1 MMKTTE
7 ENLKSFIVEYTNED
21 LPGNQVLTMEI
32 DASDLEEAYDIME
45 DLYPHLAVDNIY
57 PNDSDRF
64 FTEQPIEEVRMDEA
78 NRELRE
84 LAEEAHE
91 EAHRVAYSEYIQ
103 AMLHSLYEDAFYHTE
118 WDMV

>member
-1 MMKTTE
+1 MVATTHGPCRIHSMMNATKTTE
-7 ENLKSFIVEYTNED
+7 QSMDEST
-21 LPGNQVLTMEI
+21 
-32 DASDLEEAYDIME
+32 
-45 DLYPHLAVDNIY
+45 
-57 PNDSDRF
+57 NDSNRF

-78 NRELRE
+78 NRELQE